1 MFKVFLRF
9 NFSLS
14 VLSIHLLSEAMSPLR
29 MNQFLLTTNLHI
41 DDLFHNIREYQCA
54 VANTNK

>member
-9 NFSLS
+9 DFSLS

-29 MNQFLLTTNLHI
+29 INQFLLSTDLHI
-41 DDLFHNIREYQCA
+41 DDLFHNIREFKCA
-54 VANTNK
+54 VANGV